1 MWMKKGLVILIFLIT
16 ISKISAGDAAATTY
30 ANISNLF
37 GIDPNA
43 GLNSFLTLIIPA
55 GGKYEGM
62 GTAFTAMS
70 VDSGFLD
77 ANPAGSSFIKN
88 SELTFFHNN
97 WIADTNLESV
107 TYTSRWG
114 DFGIGIGGKFLYL
127 PFTGID
133 DWGDRAKNEDGTFS
147 SGYYTETVTTF
158 NMAYTFLNNY
168 YYHGIAVGANFKM
181 AYRGVPYSIAPDQSA
196 LALMVDLGMQTKF
209 NVLKFFSSRD
219 KNFGFGIA
227 VKNVGTEFIR
237 DPDPLPT
244 MISTGIAYS
253 PLRPMTWAFDINIPF
268 NLDGTPSEAVSY
280 AAGLDLGITS
290 FLSVQSGIQ
299 IKTGLPRFSIGSSLD
314 MDRFSLTAN
323 YTLDLTTQVTTLDRF
338 SLALKLNLG
347 DFGRMSR
354 LERAQL
360 LYLQGLE
367 EYANGQ
373 ISKAIAL
380 WEESLKIRPEL
391 TPAKEMIET
400 ARKTQELNQIIQ
412 DRQTIDE

>member
-1 MWMKKGLVILIFLIT
+1 MKKSIVLLLLFIM
-16 ISKISAGDAAATTY
+16 ISKASAGDAAASTY
-30 ANISNLF
+30 ANVSNLF
-37 GIDPNA
+37 GIDPDA
-43 GLNSFLTLIIPA
+43 GMNSFLTLLIPG

-107 TYTSRWG
+107 TYTSRW
-114 DFGIGIGGKFLYL
+114 DNFGIGIGGKFLYL

-133 DWGDRAKNEDGTFS
+133 DWGDRAKNEDGSFS

-158 NMAYTFLNNY
+158 NIAYTFLDDY

-196 LALMVDLGMQTKF
+196 FAMMVDLGIQSKF

-219 KNFGFGIA
+219 KNFAFGL
-227 VKNVGTEFIR
+227 VLKNLGTEFIR

-244 MISTGIAYS
+244 MVSTGIAYS
-253 PLRPMTWAFDINIPF
+253 PLRPMTWAFDVNIPF
-268 NLDGTPSEAVSY
+268 NLDGTPSESVYY
-280 AAGLDLGITS
+280 AAGLDLSITN
-290 FLSVQSGIQ
+290 FLSVQSGFML
-299 IKTGLPRFSIGSSLD
+299 KTGLPRFSLGSSLD
-314 MDRFSLTAN
+314 MERFSLTAN
-323 YTLDLTTQVTTLDRF
+323 YTLDLTTQVNTLDRF

-354 LERAQL
+354 VERAQL

-367 EYANGQ
+367 EYANGD
-373 ISKAIAL
+373 ISKAISL
-380 WEESLKIRPEL
+380 WEESLTVRPEF
-391 TPAKEMIET
+391 TPATEMIET

-412 DRQTIDE
+412 ENQTIDE

>member
-1 MWMKKGLVILIFLIT
+1 MKKGAALLFILIS
-16 ISKISAGDAAATTY
+16 ISRIHAGNAASTTY
-30 ANISNLF
+30 ANFSDLF

-43 GLNSFLTLIIPA
+43 GTNSFLTLLIPS

-70 VDSGFLD
+70 LDSGFLD

-107 TYTSRWG
+107 TYTSRWE

-133 DWGDRAKNEDGTFS
+133 DWGDRARNDDGSYS
-147 SGYYTETVTTF
+147 SGYYTETVVTL
-158 NMAYTFLNNY
+158 NAAYTFLDNY
-168 YYHGIAVGANFKM
+168 YYHGLALGANFKM

-196 LALMVDLGMQTKF
+196 VALMADIGLQTKF

-219 KNFGFGIA
+219 KNFAFGLVI
-227 VKNVGTEFIR
+227 KNLGSEFIR
-237 DPDPLPT
+237 DPDPLPS

-253 PLRPMTWAFDINIPF
+253 PIRPMTWAFDINIPF
-268 NLDGTPSEAVSY
+268 NLDGTKAEKVSY
-280 AAGLDLGITS
+280 AAGLDLGLTS
-290 FLSVQSGIQ
+290 FLSIQSGFQ
-299 IKTGLPRFSIGSSLD
+299 IKTGLPRFSVGSSLD
-314 MDRFSLTAN
+314 LEKFSVTAN
-323 YTLDLTTQVTTLDRF
+323 YTLDLTTQVTSLDRF

-347 DFGRMSR
+347 DFGRMTRVEKS
-354 LERAQL
+354 QL

-367 EYANGQ
+367 EYANGE
-373 ISKAIAL
+373 ISKAIAY
-380 WEESLKIRPEL
+380 WEESLEVRPDF
-391 TPAKEMIET
+391 TPARQMIDT
-400 ARKTQELNQIIQ
+400 ARKTLELNQKIEEN
-412 DRQTIDE
+412 QTIDE

>member
-1 MWMKKGLVILIFLIT
+1 MKKGIIILFTLLS
-16 ISKISAGDAAATTY
+16 ISRLSAGNAASTTY
-30 ANISNLF
+30 ANFSDIF

-43 GLNSFLTLIIPA
+43 GTNSFLTLLIPS

-70 VDSGFLD
+70 LDSGFLD

-107 TYTSRWG
+107 TYTSRWE

-133 DWGDRAKNEDGTFS
+133 DWGDRAQNGDGSYS
-147 SGYYTETVTTF
+147 SGYYTETVMTL
-158 NMAYTFLNNY
+158 NAAYTFLDNY
-168 YYHGIAVGANFKM
+168 YYHGLALGANVKM

-196 LALMVDLGMQTKF
+196 VAVMADIGIQTKF

-219 KNFGFGIA
+219 KNFAFGFV
-227 VKNVGTEFIR
+227 VKNLGSEFIT
-237 DPDPLPT
+237 DPDPLPS

-253 PLRPMTWAFDINIPF
+253 PIRPMTWAFDVNIPF
-268 NLDGTPSEAVSY
+268 NLDGSKAEKVSY
-280 AAGLDLGITS
+280 AVGLDLGLTS
-290 FLSVQSGIQ
+290 FLSVQSGFQ
-299 IKTGLPRFSIGSSLD
+299 IKTGLPRFSVGSSLD
-314 MDRFSLTAN
+314 LEKFSVTAN
-323 YTLDLTTQVTTLDRF
+323 YTLDLTTQVSSLDRF

-347 DFGRMSR
+347 DFGRMTR
-354 LERAQL
+354 VERSQL

-367 EYANGQ
+367 EYANGD
-373 ISKAIAL
+373 ISQAIAY
-380 WEESLKIRPEL
+380 WEESLEVRPDF
-391 TPAKEMIET
+391 TPAEQMIET
-400 ARKTQELNQIIQ
+400 ARKTLELNQVIEEN
-412 DRQTIDE
+412 QTIDE

>member
-1 MWMKKGLVILIFLIT
+1 MKKGAIFLFLF
-16 ISKISAGDAAATTY
+16 ISISILSAGNAASTTY
-30 ANISNLF
+30 ADISDLF

-43 GLNSFLTLIIPA
+43 GTNSFLTLLIPS

-70 VDSGFLD
+70 LDSGFLD

-107 TYTSRWG
+107 TYTSRWE

-133 DWGDRAKNEDGTFS
+133 DWGDRARNDDGSYS
-147 SGYYTETVTTF
+147 SGYYTETVMTL
-158 NMAYTFLNNY
+158 NAAYTFLDNY
-168 YYHGIAVGANFKM
+168 YYHGLALGANFKM

-196 LALMVDLGMQTKF
+196 VAIMADIGIQTKF

-219 KNFGFGIA
+219 KNFAFGLV
-227 VKNVGTEFIR
+227 VKNLGSEFIR
-237 DPDPLPT
+237 DPDPLPS

-253 PLRPMTWAFDINIPF
+253 PIRPMTWAFDVNIPF
-268 NLDGTPSEAVSY
+268 NLDGSDAEKVSY
-280 AAGLDLGITS
+280 AAGLDLGLTS
-290 FLSVQSGIQ
+290 FLSIQSGFQ
-299 IKTGLPRFSIGSSLD
+299 IKTGLPRFSVGSSLD
-314 MDRFSLTAN
+314 LEKFSVTAN
-323 YTLDLTTQVTTLDRF
+323 YTLDLTTQVTSLDRF

-354 LERAQL
+354 VERSQL

-367 EYANGQ
+367 EYANGD
-373 ISKAIAL
+373 ISKAIVY
-380 WEESLKIRPEL
+380 WQESLEVRPDF
-391 TPAKEMIET
+391 TPAKQMIET
-400 ARKTQELNQIIQ
+400 ARKTLELNKVIEES
-412 DRQTIDE
+412 QTIDE

>member
-1 MWMKKGLVILIFLIT
+1 MKKGIIILFTLLS
-16 ISKISAGDAAATTY
+16 ISRLSAGNAASTTY
-30 ANISNLF
+30 ANISDIF

-43 GLNSFLTLIIPA
+43 GTNSFLTLLIPS

-70 VDSGFLD
+70 LDSGFLD

-107 TYTSRWG
+107 TYTSRWE

-133 DWGDRAKNEDGTFS
+133 DWGDRAQNGDGSYS
-147 SGYYTETVTTF
+147 SGYYTETVMTL
-158 NMAYTFLNNY
+158 NAAYTFLDNY
-168 YYHGIAVGANFKM
+168 YYHGLALGANVKM

-196 LALMVDLGMQTKF
+196 VAIMADIGIQTKF

-219 KNFGFGIA
+219 KNFAFGFV
-227 VKNVGTEFIR
+227 VKNLGSEFIR
-237 DPDPLPT
+237 DPDPLPS

-253 PLRPMTWAFDINIPF
+253 PIRPMTWAFDVNIPF
-268 NLDGTPSEAVSY
+268 NLDGSKAEKVNYAV
-280 AAGLDLGITS
+280 GLDLGLTS
-290 FLSVQSGIQ
+290 FLSVQSGFQ
-299 IKTGLPRFSIGSSLD
+299 IKTGLPRFSVGSSLD
-314 MDRFSLTAN
+314 LEKFSVTAN
-323 YTLDLTTQVTTLDRF
+323 YTLDLTTQVSSLDRF

-347 DFGRMSR
+347 DFGRMTR
-354 LERAQL
+354 VERSQL

-367 EYANGQ
+367 EYANGD
-373 ISKAIAL
+373 ISQAIAY
-380 WEESLKIRPEL
+380 WEESLEVRPDF
-391 TPAKEMIET
+391 TPAEQMIET
-400 ARKTQELNQIIQ
+400 ARKTLELNQVIEEN
-412 DRQTIDE
+412 QTIDE